1 MYSNYARIATFA
13 HLGHKDFTIEDV
25 LRDLDCDFE
34 DIKGMIRDSAAELL
48 RVKPDILSVA
58 VSSLDVPLQPEIT
71 VTTEETQEQTADDEE
86 IGGLSL

>member
-1 MYSNYARIATFA
+1 
-13 HLGHKDFTIEDV
+13 
-25 LRDLDCDFE
+25 
-34 DIKGMIRDSAAELL
+34 MIRDSAAELL